1 MHLEAADLDLPLS
14 ARQFANEPADGAD
27 VAKAHPASGS
37 EFGLV
42 DDRLGV
48 LSRGLFDDGLDFALQ
63 VGASLRSLP
72 ACLLGGSAGCLR
84 FVELVDRGA
93 VLGFEAAHQL
103 LNPPLEFGNLG
114 RLSLRHLSF

>member
-1 MHLEAADLDLPLS
+1 MHLEATDFDLPLS
-14 ARQFANEPADGAD
+14 ARQFANEPSDGAD
-27 VAKAHPASGS
+27 LAKAHPASGRKL
-37 EFGLV
+37 GLV

-48 LSRGLFDDGLDFALQ
+48 LSRGLLDDRLDFALQ
-63 VGASLRSLP
+63 VGTSLGSLP
-72 ACLLGGSAGCLR
+72 AGILGGSAGCLR